1 MSTLPSPQKAH
12 LSEHGRARTTDSR
25 QSINRLP
32 ANADASTTKRRRPES
47 PVHHADSLPAA
58 PLGEQPPLNTVPV
71 QTHEGLGSKPIA
83 SSKAS
88 DAGSAGQAAAVVEHG
103 KQAGTPALSA
113 AGDSQGTT
121 SRTPHTREG
130 SITETL
136 NENAQRQ
143 EAARNLTPPDSGRS
157 IHVSKDQKG
166 IDTVEDP
173 KDRFTS
179 IVTNEAEAG
188 TAVKEVASDEVP
200 STLHPRN
207 PPITTDSK
215 NPPVITNLDLPSQFI
230 QDAYDDGSGMMDIPP
245 LNEDTSPK
253 DEVAQPKEKELAKSS
268 KFTGMRDHVDAG
280 VTGES
285 SSDLTLSRRPPMRID
300 TSVNVASQGPNTAQL
315 KSTASLME
323 TATPGKTTPSASTA
337 QSPPER
343 MTTRVSS
350 GALRHKSVSEIL
362 GETPRSTSISAE
374 KFADSNKE
382 SHPSVPK
389 SASSLASPD
398 RGAFRLGLSEL
409 RDKERSKLSTV
420 VFAKQQSSINS
431 RVSEHRAGH
440 QSVDDEPA
448 KEPRDYFL
456 TYFAAQA
463 SAHPRALPLQK
474 LLQQANKILETTDHY
489 VEIREKQDFH
499 ILHAIKGMQQNAKW
513 SLRQP
518 QRSVEPQRSAVHWD
532 VLLGQMKWMRTDFR
546 EERKFKLASAKSL
559 ADSCAAWV
567 ASPPE
572 ERHSLQV
579 QVRRAPLQDASK
591 SAPATPD
598 LVHDEASE
606 ATDDNLPVIDPTQGD
621 PPAAI
626 FSLPPDV
633 FVFGLNASPVA
644 EKILMELPFYEP
656 SKAIQDCAR
665 GATDLDPDGDWKTDL
680 VPVSKFAHGKLAADH
695 EGPPL
700 KKSRLAYSALSTS
713 PHTHAQETSSNLAPL
728 EEDVALFNPEHKHI
742 RDRIHAGHAFKPPS
756 DHQMPTKD
764 FFECRMPSQWT
775 TAEEDELRR
784 LVREYSYNWSLI
796 SSCMS
801 FPSAYTSGAERRTPW
816 ECFEQWIQLEGLPVE
831 MQKVPYFRTY
841 SQRLQQGQRAYEA
854 RQLALVQQQGGNP
867 AQLPPR
873 RRSNQPCLVEKRKNN
888 RPIHLIDAMRKSAK
902 RRELNSHKQQQGKL
916 RGSFFF

>member
-1 MSTLPSPQKAH
+1 M
-12 LSEHGRARTTDSR
+12 SEHGRARTTDSR
-25 QSINRLP
+25 QPTNRLP
-32 ANADASTTKRRRPES
+32 TNVDASTTKRRRLES
-47 PVHHADSLPAA
+47 PVHNADSLPAA
-58 PLGEQPPLNTVPV
+58 PLGEQPLLDTVPG
-71 QTHEGLGSKPIA
+71 QPRGGLGSKPIA
-83 SSKAS
+83 SPNAS
-88 DAGSAGQAAAVVEHG
+88 DAKSTGQAAAIVEHG
-103 KQAGTPALSA
+103 RQAKTLALSA
-113 AGDSQGTT
+113 ARDSQGST
-121 SRTPHTREG
+121 STNPPTREG
-130 SITETL
+130 SFTETL
-136 NENAQRQ
+136 NESAQRQ
-143 EAARNLTPPDSGRS
+143 EAVRNLTPPDSGRS
-157 IHVSKDQKG
+157 VHTSKVQEG
-166 IDTVEDP
+166 INSIEDP
-173 KDRFTS
+173 KGKGTS
-179 IVTNEAEAG
+179 TVAYEADAG
-188 TAVKEVASDEVP
+188 AAVKEAASDQTP
-200 STLHPRN
+200 STTYPPN
-207 PPITTDSK
+207 PPIAADSNK
-215 NPPVITNLDLPSQFI
+215 PPVVTSLDLPSQFI
-230 QDAYDDGSGMMDIPP
+230 QDAYDDGNGMMDIPP

-253 DEVAQPKEKELAKSS
+253 DDIVRPSEREPAKSS
-268 KFTGMRDHVDAG
+268 KFPGMRDHVDASS
-280 VTGES
+280 TGES
-285 SSDLTLSRRPPMRID
+285 SSDVTLSRRPPMRID
-300 TSVNVASQGPNTAQL
+300 TSVTVAPQGPNTAQL
-315 KSTASLME
+315 KSTATLME
-323 TATPGKTTPSASTA
+323 MATPGKITPSTSTA

-362 GETPRSTSISAE
+362 GETPRSTSTSAE
-374 KFADSNKE
+374 KFADSHKE
-382 SHPSVPK
+382 NHPSLPK

-448 KEPRDYFL
+448 KEHRDYFL

-463 SAHPRALPLQK
+463 STLPRALPLQK

-489 VEIREKQDFH
+489 VEMREKQDYH
-499 ILHAIKGMQQNAKW
+499 ILHTIKAMQHSGKW

-532 VLLGQMKWMRTDFR
+532 VLLGHMKWMRTDFR
-546 EERKFKLASAKSL
+546 EERKFKLASAKYL
-559 ADSCAAWV
+559 AESCAAWV
-567 ASPPE
+567 ASPLE

-579 QVRRAPLQDASK
+579 QVRRASLQDAPK

-598 LVHDEASE
+598 LVHDEVSE
-606 ATDDNLPVIDPTQGD
+606 ATEDSLPILDPTQGD

-644 EKILMELPFYEP
+644 EKILMELPYYEP
-656 SKAIQDCAR
+656 SKAVQDCAR
-665 GATDLDPDGDWKTDL
+665 GATDFDPDGDWKTDL

-695 EGPPL
+695 EGPPR

-713 PHTHAQETSSNLAPL
+713 PRIHAQETPSNLAPV

-796 SSCMS
+796 SNCMS

-902 RRELNSHKQQQGKL
+902 KRELQIHKQQQGKL
-916 RGSFFF
+916 RG

>member
-1 MSTLPSPQKAH
+1 MPAQ
-12 LSEHGRARTTDSR
+12 GRGGLVTAPITH
-25 QSINRLP
+25 P
-32 ANADASTTKRRRPES
+32 NAPDASSTG
-47 PVHHADSLPAA
+47 HPAA
-58 PLGEQPPLNTVPV
+58 VLE
-71 QTHEGLGSKPIA
+71 HSKPA
-83 SSKAS
+83 R
-88 DAGSAGQAAAVVEHG
+88 
-103 KQAGTPALSA
+103 TPALSA
-113 AGDSQGTT
+113 ARDSQGGT
-121 SRTPHTREG
+121 SAIPPKPEG
-130 SITETL
+130 SIAETL
-136 NENAQRQ
+136 DEGAQRQ
-143 EAARNLTPPDSGRS
+143 ESVRNLTPPDSGRS
-157 IHVSKDQKG
+157 VYTSKIQRG
-166 IDTVEDP
+166 IDSTEDP
-173 KDRFTS
+173 KS
-179 IVTNEAEAG
+179 KGISNVAHEAEAG
-188 TAVKEVASDEVP
+188 TAVQEVESDQRP
-200 STLHPRN
+200 STPYPPKPPIATDLRN
-207 PPITTDSK
+207 PPS
-215 NPPVITNLDLPSQFI
+215 VTNLDLPSQFI
-230 QDAYDDGSGMMDIPP
+230 QDAYDDGNGMMDIPP

-253 DEVAQPKEKELAKSS
+253 DDTAQPSEKEPAKSS
-268 KFTGMRDHVDAG
+268 KFPGMRDHVDAS

-300 TSVNVASQGPNTAQL
+300 TSVTVASQGTNAAPL
-315 KSTASLME
+315 KSTATLLE
-323 TATPGKTTPSASTA
+323 TATPGKITPSTSTA

-362 GETPRSTSISAE
+362 GETPRSTPTSAE
-374 KFADSNKE
+374 KLADSHKE
-382 SHPSVPK
+382 NHPSVPK

-431 RVSEHRAGH
+431 RASEHRAGH
-440 QSVDDEPA
+440 QSIDDDHA
-448 KEPRDYFL
+448 KEHRDYFL

-463 SAHPRALPLQK
+463 YTPPRALPLQK

-499 ILHAIKGMQQNAKW
+499 ILHEIKGMQHNGKW

-518 QRSVEPQRSAVHWD
+518 QRSVEPPRSAVQWD
-532 VLLGQMKWMRTDFR
+532 VLLGHMKWMRTDFR
-546 EERKFKLASAKSL
+546 EERKFKLASAKYI

-579 QVRRAPLQDASK
+579 QVRRPSMQDASK
-591 SAPATPD
+591 SASATPD

-606 ATDDNLPVIDPTQGD
+606 ATEDILDPTQGE

-644 EKILMELPFYEP
+644 EKILMELPCYEP
-656 SKAIQDCAR
+656 SKAVQDSAL
-665 GATDLDPDGDWKTDL
+665 GATDFDPDGDWKTDL
-680 VPVSKFAHGKLAADH
+680 VPVSKFAQGKLAADR
-695 EGPPL
+695 EDPPR

-713 PHTHAQETSSNLAPL
+713 PFIHAQETPSNLAPL

-764 FFECRMPSQWT
+764 FFECRMSSQWT
-775 TAEEDELRR
+775 AAEEDELRR

-796 SSCMS
+796 SNCMS

-867 AQLPPR
+867 AQLAPR

-888 RPIHLIDAMRKSAK
+888 RPIHLMDAMRKSAK
-902 RRELNSHKQQQGKL
+902 KRELNSHKQQQGKL
-916 RGSFFF
+916 QSC

>member
-1 MSTLPSPQKAH
+1 M
-12 LSEHGRARTTDSR
+12 
-25 QSINRLP
+25 
-32 ANADASTTKRRRPES
+32 
-47 PVHHADSLPAA
+47 
-58 PLGEQPPLNTVPV
+58 GEQPILDTVPI
-71 QTHEGLGSKPIA
+71 QIWGGLGSKPNA
-83 SSKAS
+83 SPNAS
-88 DAGSAGQAAAVVEHG
+88 GANSTGQAAAVVEHG
-103 KQAGTPALSA
+103 RQARTLALGA
-113 AGDSQGTT
+113 AGDSQGST
-121 SRTPHTREG
+121 STIPPTREG

-136 NENAQRQ
+136 NEGTQRQ
-143 EAARNLTPPDSGRS
+143 EAVRNLTPPDSGRS
-157 IHVSKDQKG
+157 VPTSKVQEG
-166 IDTVEDP
+166 IDSIGDPESKGPNTVAY
-173 KDRFTS
+173 
-179 IVTNEAEAG
+179 EADAG
-188 TAVKEVASDEVP
+188 AAVKGAASDQTP
-200 STLHPRN
+200 STPHPPN
-207 PPITTDSK
+207 PSIAADSK
-215 NPPVITNLDLPSQFI
+215 KPPVVTSLDLPSQYI
-230 QDAYDDGSGMMDIPP
+230 QDAYDDGNGMMDIPP
-245 LNEDTSPK
+245 LNEETSPK
-253 DEVAQPKEKELAKSS
+253 DDIVRPSEKEPTKPS
-268 KFTGMRDHVDAG
+268 KFPGMRDHMDAG
-280 VTGES
+280 STGES
-285 SSDLTLSRRPPMRID
+285 SSDVTLSRRPPMRID
-300 TSVNVASQGPNTAQL
+300 TSMNVASQGPNTAQL
-315 KSTASLME
+315 KSTATLME
-323 TATPGKTTPSASTA
+323 TATPGKITPSTSTA

-362 GETPRSTSISAE
+362 GETPRSTSTSAE
-374 KFADSNKE
+374 KFGDSHKANH
-382 SHPSVPK
+382 SSVPK

-420 VFAKQQSSINS
+420 VFAKQQSSINP
-431 RVSEHRAGH
+431 RVSEHRTGH
-440 QSVDDEPA
+440 QSVDDEHP
-448 KEPRDYFL
+448 KEHRDYFL

-463 SAHPRALPLQK
+463 STPPRALPLQK

-489 VEIREKQDFH
+489 VEMREKQDYH
-499 ILHAIKGMQQNAKW
+499 ILHTIKGMQHSGKW

-532 VLLGQMKWMRTDFR
+532 VLLGHMKWMRTDFR
-546 EERKFKLASAKSL
+546 EERKFKLASAKYL

-572 ERHSLQV
+572 DRHSLQV
-579 QVRRAPLQDASK
+579 QVRRASSQDARK

-606 ATDDNLPVIDPTQGD
+606 ATEDSLPILDPTQGD

-656 SKAIQDCAR
+656 SKAVQDCAR
-665 GATDLDPDGDWKTDL
+665 GATDIDPDGDWKTDL
-680 VPVSKFAHGKLAADH
+680 VPVSKFAQGKLAADH
-695 EGPPL
+695 EGPPR
-700 KKSRLAYSALSTS
+700 KKSRLAYSALSMS
-713 PHTHAQETSSNLAPL
+713 PRIHAQEMPSNLAPV

-764 FFECRMPSQWT
+764 FCECRMPSQWT

-796 SSCMS
+796 SNCMS

-902 RRELNSHKQQQGKL
+902 KRELQIHKQQQGKL
-916 RGSFFF
+916 RG